1 MITGNIIGFEI
12 TDTNQYMQG
21 VNPATGEY
29 LPGKFSLA
37 DDAVIST
44 ALDKAKL
51 AFGIYRKWSSGQRAE
66 LIETIAEEIM
76 ALGDILIKR
85 ANEETGL
92 PEARILGERTRT
104 VNQLKLFSQML
115 RDGKWA
121 MPVIDVALPYRQPLP
136 RPDLRKMFK
145 PIGPVLVF
153 SASNF
158 PLAFST
164 AGGDTASALAAGC
177 PVIVKAHS
185 AHPGTNALVGEAIL
199 NACKKCNAPDGLF
212 STVYGSGSDMGQKM
226 VADSRVKGV
235 GFTGSL
241 HAGRAIMDTAA
252 RRPEP
257 IPVHCEMGS
266 LNPVFILS
274 SALAH
279 NIEKIAEAFAGS
291 ISLGVGQFCTKPGL
305 LFVED
310 GPSFQSFYDLLESK
324 LAKIASAPMLNARIK
339 SAFLNSVKDLHGMM
353 QVSDFNNGETHK
365 VSPALALVDAA
376 TFLTNKKMHEE
387 VFGPFAMIIKC
398 NDLNDMVAALPVL
411 SGQLTITIW
420 SDPSDTR
427 NPDLIDE
434 AENYAGRLVWNGVS
448 TGVEVAAAMVH
459 GGPYPATSNSHFTAV
474 GNAAIYRW
482 LRPVCYQN
490 FPIQLLPI
498 ELKN

>member
-1 MITGNIIGFEI
+1 MITGNIIGFETI
-12 TDTNQYMQG
+12 DTNVFMQG

-29 LPGKFSLA
+29 LPEKFSIA
-37 DDAVIST
+37 DDAVINI
-44 ALDKAKL
+44 ALDKAKA
-51 AFGIYRKWSSGQRAE
+51 AFSTYRKWSSAQRAG
-66 LIETIAEEIM
+66 LIEAIAEEIM
-76 ALGDILIKR
+76 SLGDILIKR
-85 ANEETGL
+85 AVEETGL
-92 PEARILGERTRT
+92 TEARITGERART

-115 RDGKWA
+115 RGGKWA
-121 MPVIDVALPYRQPLP
+121 MPVIDIALPDRQPLP
-136 RPDLRKMFK
+136 RPDLRQIFK

-199 NACKKCNAPDGLF
+199 IACKKCNAPDGVF

-226 VADSRVKGV
+226 VADPRVKGV

-252 RRPEP
+252 KRPEP

-274 SALAH
+274 SALEH

-310 GPSFQSFYDLLESK
+310 GPAFQPFYDLVESK
-324 LAKIASAPMLNARIK
+324 LAKIASAPMLNARIQ
-339 SAFLNSVKDLHGMM
+339 SAFLSSVKGLNNIMH
-353 QVSDFNNGETHK
+353 VSDYNKGETHK
-365 VSPALALVDAA
+365 VSPALALIESD
-376 TFLTNKKMHEE
+376 TFLKNKKMREE
-387 VFGPFAMIIKC
+387 VFGPFAIIIKC
-398 NDLNDMVAALPVL
+398 KDQQDMLAALPVL

-420 SDPSDTR
+420 SDPADTR
-427 NPDLIDE
+427 NPDIIDE
-434 AENYAGRLVWNGVS
+434 VENYAGRLVWNGVS

-490 FPIQLLPI
+490 FPMHLLPFD
-498 ELKN
+498 LKN